1 MATSG
6 TTSFTLDLSDIMEE
20 AYERAGLEL
29 RSGYDYKTAR
39 RSLDLLML
47 EWQNRG
53 LNLWTVRNTSQ
64 ALTAGTSSYDL
75 SADKLDI
82 IEGLLRTDAGNTSK
96 QSDLTM
102 QRISVSQYAHQTN
115 KLTQGRPLQ
124 YYVERKPTGVTVHF
138 WPVPDATQS
147 YTFEYYYMERIEDT
161 GSPHQTTW
169 MCRQD
174 SCLVW
179 CRDLPTKLPAS
190 GQNLCRWLRCS
201 SRCMRSSGLWRLI
214 LLAKKR
220 PCIWLPVGITTYE

>member
-6 TTSFTLDLSDIMEE
+6 TTGFTLDLSDIVEE

-53 LNLWTVRNTSQ
+53 LNLWTVRDTTV
-64 ALTAGTSSYDL
+64 ALVAGTSSYDL

-82 IEGLLRTDAGNTSK
+82 IEGLLRTDAGDSSK

-124 YYVERKPTGVTVHF
+124 YYVERKPAGITVHF
-138 WPVPDATQS
+138 WPVPDATTS
-147 YTFEYYYMERIEDT
+147 YTFAYYYMDRIEDS
-161 GSPHQTTW
+161 GRPASNNMDVPA
-169 MCRQD
+169 RFLP
-174 SCLVW
+174 CLVAG
-179 CRDLPTKLPAS
+179 LAYQVAS
-190 GQNLCRWLRCS
+190 KETRGIAVGAGTQAGLRGAVES
-201 SRCMRSSGLWRLI
+201 GVRCGKRKSIFIYGARRL
-214 LLAKKR
+214 
-220 PCIWLPVGITTYE
+220 

>member
-6 TTSFTLDLSDIMEE
+6 TTGFTLDLSDIIEE

-53 LNLWTVRNTSQ
+53 LNLWTVRDTTL
-64 ALTAGTSSYDL
+64 ALVAGTGSYALSS
-75 SADKLDI
+75 DKLDI
-82 IEGLLRTDAGNTSK
+82 IEGLLRTDAGDSSK

-124 YYVERKPTGVTVHF
+124 YYVERKPTGITVHF
-138 WPVPDATQS
+138 WPVPDATTS
-147 YTFEYYYMERIEDT
+147 YTFAYYYMERIEDS
-161 GSPHQTTW
+161 G
-169 MCRQD
+169 R
-174 SCLVW
+174 
-179 CRDLPTKLPAS
+179 PAS
-190 GQNLCRWLRCS
+190 NSLDVPARFLP
-201 SRCMRSSGLWRLI
+201 CMVAGLAYQI
-214 LLAKKR
+214 ASKR
-220 PCIWLPVGITTYE
+220 PESLQLVPALKQMYEEQWNLAADAAREKAALYVAPGGYNDL

>member
-161 GSPHQTTW
+161 GSPASNN
-169 MCRQD
+169 MDVPARFLP
-174 SCLVW
+174 CLV
-179 CRDLPTKLPAS
+179 
-190 GQNLCRWLRCS
+190 
-201 SRCMRSSGLWRLI
+201 SGLAYQI
-214 LLAKKR
+214 ASKR
-220 PCIWLPVGITTYE
+220 PESMQMAPMLKQVYEEQWSLAADSAREKAALYMAPGGYNDL